1 MDQVQ
6 QQVPAGHG
14 PLPGGLQQAPQQ
26 LEALQQNQQ
35 APQQLEALQQNQQA
49 PQQLEA
55 LQQNQQAPLQL
66 QGLHQML
73 QELQQTVL
81 QGQQTMEQQ
90 LQGLQQT
97 MQGLQQTMQG
107 VENRLEGVGNRLEGV
122 ENRLEGVEGEV
133 RKLGHRTSPRL
144 RQALQHNAHSFTTT
158 SQLAVVPHPDTGEEP
173 EDFPATNGGEGQ
185 RCLTPVAWSA
195 VVRVWVLSKL
205 MPVRASAA

>member
-1 MDQVQ
+1 M
-6 QQVPAGHG
+6 
-14 PLPGGLQQAPQQ
+14 
-26 LEALQQNQQ
+26 
-35 APQQLEALQQNQQA
+35 
-49 PQQLEA
+49 
-55 LQQNQQAPLQL
+55 QL

-195 VVRVWVLSKL
+195 VARVGVVETHASEGQRCLTPVAWSAVVRVWVLSRL
-205 MPVRASAA
+205 MPPANQLSASWLRMQTWRRCLTQG